1 MKKSLLVLRATEQ
14 LASVAS
20 DRTLNTDSSNRS
32 IEFNDAV
39 IMLCIE
45 MGQGV
50 SGEQKFFWVGSAPEC
65 SPSQRARM
73 CCSV

>member
-1 MKKSLLVLRATEQ
+1 MKSKIYSRHRCDDTDD
-14 LASVAS
+14 VAPK
-20 DRTLNTDSSNRS
+20 DKDSSNRS

-50 SGEQKFFWVGSAPEC
+50 REEQKVFWVGSAPEC